1 MCGLFG
7 KSSSSSGNI
16 PATGGSVLGSTTINW
31 EDQYK
36 QNNVMWKVPRNIR
49 LNDNIVVR
57 EDEIAVFYRDGKV
70 LTYFDQPNR
79 YALTDFNAPIVG
91 NLLKYFTGVQQQAE
105 VYYLQKRFLDGKFGS
120 TQPYQFT
127 DPTFGIVNLR
137 VFGEYR
143 WRVSQPENFINQFVG
158 TFNAETSDDVESR
171 LKEQMVII
179 VYNALGKMKAQGM
192 KVTDLAASLT
202 NIEQAVLA
210 TAPDNFGQ
218 YGVEINKISGL
229 TISLPDEVQ
238 KAIDTRSQIQVL
250 GVNYMQYQAG
260 QAMTEAA
267 SNPSGTAG
275 IGAGLG
281 VGIGA
286 GAGMGY
292 AFGGQMA
299 QGMMGGQPTR
309 SCPNCG
315 SLVAATS
322 TFCPNCGASLQQA
335 PKAQAQTQVCAQC
348 GTPLQ
353 AGQKFCPNCGAAVV
367 QQAPAAPAQA
377 ATKACPNCGTQVAA
391 GSKFCPNCGKPM

>member
-1 MCGLFG
+1 MFG
-7 KSSSSSGNI
+7 KKSDI
-16 PATGGSVLGSTTINW
+16 PPTGGSVLGSITINW

-36 QNNVMWKVPRNIR
+36 KDNVMWKVPRNIR

-57 EDEIAVFYRDGKV
+57 EDEIAVFFRDGKV

-105 VYYLQKRFLDGKFGS
+105 VFYLQKRYLDGKFGS

-143 WRVSQPENFINQFVG
+143 WKVSSPENFINQFVG
-158 TFNAETSDDVESR
+158 TFNAETSEDVESR
-171 LKEQMVII
+171 LKEQMVIL
-179 VYNALGKMKAQGM
+179 VYNAMGKMKAQGM
-192 KVTDLAASLT
+192 KVTDLAANLT
-202 NIEQAVLA
+202 NVEQAVLA
-210 TAPDNFGQ
+210 ISADHFGQ

-229 TISLPDEVQ
+229 TISLPEEVQ
-238 KAIDTRSQIQVL
+238 KAIDTRSQLQVL

-260 QAMTEAA
+260 QAMVDAA
-267 SNPSGTAG
+267 KNPSGTAG

-281 VGIGA
+281 VGMGA

-299 QGMMGGQPTR
+299 GGMMGQPTK
-309 SCPNCG
+309 SCQNCG
-315 SLVAATS
+315 TIIPANNA
-322 TFCPNCGASLQQA
+322 FCPNCGAKQDQPEVQA
-335 PKAQAQTQVCAQC
+335 KKGTACPQC
-348 GTPLQ
+348 GTIVP
-353 AGQKFCPNCGAAVV
+353 
-367 QQAPAAPAQA
+367 
-377 ATKACPNCGTQVAA
+377 A
-391 GSKFCPNCGKPM
+391 GSKFCPNCGAKVEQQQQDQQQSEKHCPSCGAAITTPSKFCPQCGKPL